1 LVALVRPTWE
11 PAAKE
16 VMRTI
21 RKKVIIDES
30 SRPIA
35 VQIDYQDWLEIEQS
49 LNLPSQRTPAM
60 ALARHAGSIALGEE
74 PLAYQK
80 RVRGEW
86 A

>member
-1 LVALVRPTWE
+1 
-11 PAAKE
+11 
-16 VMRTI
+16 MRTI
-21 RKKVIIDES
+21 HKKVIIDEQ

-49 LNLPSQRTPAM
+49 LNLPDHRTPVM
-60 ALARHAGSIALGEE
+60 ALSRHAASITLSED

-80 RVRGEW
+80 RIRGEW